1 VYAKNRV
8 FQYDNRAND
17 GGCFESKYTLISRTN
32 ALSCCVNKIPQ
43 WDVSPPQGVSM
54 NSDLMPSPESS
65 NSTASDEAKPSQEA
79 ATTSVVAAEASQSE
93 ASSVTSSETANDG
106 SLVNR
111 QQPIPPPSE
120 PMQYRAIG
128 LVRGRYFASSEQ
140 FTQGVML
147 TADGTKLDSVL
158 LGRIMS
164 LVKNHLDL
172 DQEHLWVV
180 YPRTRQEND
189 QLHLQIVG
197 VWEPEKL
204 AKSSITEQQQEF
216 TSPEEETANPDSS
229 DNLEELEEQP
239 QQTPAEPTPS
249 SEIPDGGFSVRGEIV
264 YQSYDTD
271 NLVIKIKQSARK
283 PNDKPK
289 YFKLKLKG
297 KLETKAVGKFW
308 DLQVQRE
315 GESLVIEKATVIAE
329 LPRKRTSRPPFKRG
343 GGGGGSHRPGGRK
356 PYPPRRNGEG
366 SPRPIKKVG
375 DSPSASPPSR
385 PIPKGSIP
393 KPVKRPKPPQ
403 E

>member
-1 VYAKNRV
+1 
-8 FQYDNRAND
+8 
-17 GGCFESKYTLISRTN
+17 
-32 ALSCCVNKIPQ
+32 
-43 WDVSPPQGVSM
+43 M

-65 NSTASDEAKPSQEA
+65 NSTASDEAKLIQEETE
-79 ATTSVVAAEASQSE
+79 TTDVVAPAGASQSE
-93 ASSVTSSETANDG
+93 ASSVTSSDETANDG
-106 SLVNR
+106 NLVNR
-111 QQPIPPPSE
+111 QQPIPAPSE

-147 TADGTKLDSVL
+147 TPDGTKLEAVL

-172 DQEHLWVV
+172 EQEHLWVV

-189 QLHLQIVG
+189 NLHLQIVG

-204 AKSSITEQQQEF
+204 AKSSITEQQQDL
-216 TSPEEETANPDSS
+216 TSPEEETPNPDLSE
-229 DNLEELEEQP
+229 NLEEKD
-239 QQTPAEPTPS
+239 QQTSTEPTS
-249 SEIPDGGFSVRGEIV
+249 SQITDGSFSVRGEIV
-264 YQSYDTD
+264 YQSYDTE

-315 GESLVIEKATVIAE
+315 GEYLVVEKATVIAE
-329 LPRKRTSRPPFKRG
+329 LPRKRSSRPPFKRG
-343 GGGGGSHRPGGRK
+343 GGGGGGRRPGPGGRK
-356 PYPPRRNGEG
+356 PYPPRRTGEG
-366 SPRPIKKVG
+366 PPRPTKKVG
-375 DSPSASPPSR
+375 DSSSSSPPSPPSR
-385 PIPKGSIP
+385 PIPKNSLP